1 MLELM
6 IATLIFT
13 IAAAGLISSVSAI
26 ITLTELSREN
36 TIASSD
42 LRTLLERVKATPFS
56 DLLTDFPNGTIDGP
70 STNRYVNIVG
80 NYTLRNEHITVT
92 YANITTDPLEIRANL
107 TWQDKKGR
115 NYTAIMSTVATR

>member
-1 MLELM
+1 MELM
-6 IATLIFT
+6 IATLVFT

-56 DLLTDFPNGTIDGP
+56 SLLVDFPNGTTDGP

-92 YANITTDPLEIRANL
+92 YANITTDPLEIQANL

-115 NYTAIMSTVATR
+115 NYTAMMSTIATR